1 MRSKEEAHDY
11 RYFPEPDLVP
21 LTVEQKWID
30 EIKSSLPELPD
41 IKRKRFISEY
51 GLPEY
56 DADILTSE
64 KSNAE
69 FFEEAVK
76 KGANPKNTSN
86 WIMTGVFNY
95 LKEHGKE
102 DIKETFLKPMH
113 LVSLSRLVE
122 TAVVS
127 GTMAKSMIFEVMD
140 TGKPPEEIVKEKG
153 VQISDVA
160 EIEKAVDDVI
170 AKNPKEVERYKAG
183 EEKLVGF
190 FVGQV
195 MKLTKG
201 KANPQMVNELLKKK
215 LST

>member
-1 MRSKEEAHDY
+1 
-11 RYFPEPDLVP
+11 
-21 LTVEQKWID
+21 
-30 EIKSSLPELPD
+30 
-41 IKRKRFISEY
+41 
-51 GLPEY
+51 
-56 DADILTSE
+56 
-64 KSNAE
+64 
-69 FFEEAVK
+69 
-76 KGANPKNTSN
+76 
-86 WIMTGVFNY
+86 MTGVFNY

-201 KANPQMVNELLKKK
+201 KANPQIVNELLKKK
-215 LST
+215 LTYQP